1 MKKLAVV
8 VSAANAKQK
17 TYIEEVFISY
27 ELQKR
32 KGYSSP

>member
-1 MKKLAVV
+1 MKMLAVV
-8 VSAANAKQK
+8 VSASDAMSM
-17 TYIEEVFISY
+17 THYEEVFISY